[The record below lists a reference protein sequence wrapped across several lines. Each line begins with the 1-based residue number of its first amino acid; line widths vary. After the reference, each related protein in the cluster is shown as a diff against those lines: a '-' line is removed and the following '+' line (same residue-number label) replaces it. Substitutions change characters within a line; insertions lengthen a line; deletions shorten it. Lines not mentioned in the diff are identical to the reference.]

1 VIVAVLGVALVA
13 VTLWAAAG
21 VPDWDAELSRSA
33 RSLDTGLA
41 GFMADVFNAAG
52 SLLVSVVVAVVCVVV
67 ALRWDLSVMAV
78 AAALL
83 LAEIATTVL
92 KLLVGRSRP
101 PGADLQGLIDF
112 GYPSG
117 HVARI
122 TAVCVV
128 VGVLWLAGHRRW
140 AWWAVL
146 GALVAG
152 MAAARVIS
160 GAHYLTDTLG
170 GLLVGL
176 LVGVLVLAWE
186 ERRTRRGAEQSNAA

>member
-1 VIVAVLGVALVA
+1 MA
-13 VTLWAAAG
+13 VTIWAAAG
-21 VPDWDAELSRSA
+21 VPAWDAELSRSA
-33 RSLDTGLA
+33 QELDTGVVGLLA
-41 GFMADVFNAAG
+41 LGFTAAG
-52 SLLVSVVVAVVCVVV
+52 SLLVSVVVAVVCVVI
-67 ALRWDLSVMAV
+67 ALRWDLSVMTV

-92 KLLVGRSRP
+92 KQLVGRPRP
-101 PGADLQGLIDF
+101 PGADLQGLVDF

-128 VGVLWLAGHRRW
+128 IGVVWLARDRHRG
-140 AWWAVL
+140 WWVVL

-160 GAHYLTDTLG
+160 SSHYLTDTLG

-176 LVGVLVLAWE
+176 LVGALVVAWE
-186 ERRTRRGAEQSNAA
+186 DRRLRGADRTGSAEGTAPGSGSA

>member
-1 VIVAVLGVALVA
+1 MG
-13 VTLWAAAG
+13 
-21 VPDWDAELSRSA
+21 
-33 RSLDTGLA
+33 
-41 GFMADVFNAAG
+41 FNAAG
-52 SLLVSVVVAVVCVVV
+52 SLLVSVVLALVCVVI
-67 ALRWDLSVMAV
+67 ALRWDLSVMTV

-92 KLLVGRSRP
+92 KQLVGRPRP
-101 PGADLQGLIDF
+101 PGADLQGLVDF

-128 VGVLWLAGHRRW
+128 IGVVWLGRRRQLG
-140 AWWAVL
+140 WWIVL

-160 GAHYLTDTLG
+160 SSHYLTDTLG

-176 LVGVLVLAWE
+176 LVGALVVAWE
-186 ERRTRRGAEQSNAA
+186 DRRRRGVRPSDDAGGTASGSAAR